1 MHIFAVRKRGNNHN
15 IIHIMTNKKL
25 VGAGNRLY
33 TSPLAEE
40 FFVSFEENILSGDD
54 KSMDRLTGG
63 SGNAGYNGEEFDG
76 NNYTL

>member
-40 FFVSFEENILSGDD
+40 FVVSFEENILSENRDMTPFVGDND
-54 KSMDRLTGG
+54 TAGDHEGG
-63 SGNAGYNGEEFDG
+63 IGGNDYD
-76 NNYTL
+76 L